1 MSLPQS
7 RRTHIK
13 QISGA
18 ILAPYIAST
27 SWAKSPPSERV
38 RHASFGGSGMA
49 GTDLG
54 QIKTHPNVEM
64 VAVAEIDPNRRRQA
78 QARLRGSKIYSDWR
92 EMLDKEGKELDSVNV
107 STPDHLHASMGMSA
121 MQMGLHVYGQK
132 PLAHDVYEV
141 RRLTEY
147 AKENKLITQMGIQIH
162 SAKEYRTA
170 VKLVHD
176 GVIGKIVEAHSFSS
190 KRWGDENPKPTKK
203 DPIPEGFDWDAW
215 IGPAPYTDYIKGHYH
230 PGQWR
235 KRLDYGTGTFGDMGC
250 HIYDPT
256 FKALGLTY
264 PISLRSEGP
273 KPNKNNWGFDAV
285 IHYTFPGNQ
294 YSKNKTLPVT
304 WYDGTAQPPA
314 RIINLLEGQKRPSQ
328 GSIVLGTKGVML
340 IPHVGMP
347 KLFPEKKFK
356 DHKMEIVEKMHHWH
370 SFIDAVRGEA
380 PVPSANFDYSGP
392 LTETVLLGGIATRFP
407 KQELI
412 WDATNLSFKDNS
424 KATALVQK
432 KYRKGWEVKGL
443 G

>member
-1 MSLPQS
+1 MVSLTT
-7 RRTHIK
+7 RRAHIK

-18 ILAPYIAST
+18 FLAPYIAST

-64 VAVAEIDPNRRRQA
+64 VAVAEIDPDRRRQA
-78 QARLRGSKIYSDWR
+78 QARLRGTKIYSDWR
-92 EMLDKEGKELDSVNV
+92 EMLNKEGKNLDSVNV
-107 STPDHLHASMGMSA
+107 STPDHVHACMGMSA

-176 GVIGKIVEAHSFSS
+176 GVIGKIVEAHSFSG
-190 KRWGDENPKPTKK
+190 KRWGDANPKPNKK
-203 DPIPEGFDWDAW
+203 DPVPEGLDCDAW
-215 IGPAPYTDYIKGHYH
+215 IGPAPYTDYISKYYH

-273 KPNKNNWGFDAV
+273 KPNKDNWGFDAV

-314 RIINLLEGQKRPSQ
+314 RIVNLLEGHKIPID
-328 GSIVLGTKGVML
+328 SIHKKKLIYIFDHESLHVWAYCMGLFFQVSHHQNIDIKYPFSMENCTRSKKEAEGLIHGLNRGRVSRLLLEMLGQDLYSVLIL
-340 IPHVGMP
+340 QS
-347 KLFPEKKFK
+347 LNQAQ
-356 DHKMEIVEKMHHWH
+356 
-370 SFIDAVRGEA
+370 SCR
-380 PVPSANFDYSGP
+380 AN
-392 LTETVLLGGIATRFP
+392 
-407 KQELI
+407 
-412 WDATNLSFKDNS
+412 
-424 KATALVQK
+424 AL
-432 KYRKGWEVKGL
+432 
-443 G
+443 

>member
-1 MSLPQS
+1 MNSATT

-18 ILAPYIAST
+18 IFAPYIAST
-27 SWAKSPPSERV
+27 SWAKTSPNDRV
-38 RHASFGGSGMA
+38 SHASFGGSGMA

-54 QIKTHPNVEM
+54 QIKTHPHVDL
-64 VAVAEIDPNRRRQA
+64 VAVAEIDPNRRKQA
-78 QARLRGSKIYSDWR
+78 QARLRDAKVYSDWR
-92 EMLDKEGKELDSVNV
+92 EMLDKEGKNLDSVNV
-107 STPDHLHASMGMSA
+107 STPDHVHACMGMSA
-121 MQMGLHVYGQK
+121 MQLGLHVYGQK
-132 PLAHDVYEV
+132 PLAHDVFEV

-147 AKENKLITQMGIQIH
+147 AKENKLVTQMGIQIH

-176 GVIGKIVEAHSFSS
+176 GVIGKIVEAHSFSG
-190 KRWGDENPKPTKK
+190 KRWGDANSKPNKK
-203 DPIPEGFDWDAW
+203 DPVPKGLDWDAW
-215 IGPAPYTDYIKGHYH
+215 IGPAPYTDYISKYYH

-273 KPNKNNWGFDAV
+273 KPNNDNWGFDAV

-328 GSIVLGTKGVML
+328 GSIVVGTKGVML

-356 DHKMEIVEKMHHWH
+356 DHKIEIVEKMHHWH

-380 PVPSANFDYSGP
+380 PSPSANFDYSGP

-407 KQELI
+407 KQELF
-412 WDATNLSFKDNS
+412 WDAPNLSFKDNS
-424 KATALVQK
+424 KATALVKK

>member
-1 MSLPQS
+1 M
-7 RRTHIK
+7 K
-13 QISGA
+13 QIAGA
-18 ILAPYIAST
+18 IIAPYIAST
-27 SWAKSPPSERV
+27 SWAKTSPNERV

-78 QARLRGSKIYSDWR
+78 QARLRRTKIYSDWR
-92 EMLDKEGKELDSVNV
+92 EMLDKEGNNLDSVNV
-107 STPDHLHASMGMSA
+107 STPDHVHACMGMSS
-121 MQMGLHVYGQK
+121 MQLGLHVYGQK

-141 RRLTEY
+141 RQLTEY
-147 AKENKLITQMGIQIH
+147 ARENKLITQMGIQIH

-176 GVIGKIVEAHSFSS
+176 GVIGKIVEAHSFSG
-190 KRWGDENPKPTKK
+190 KRWGDANPKPDKK
-203 DPIPEGFDWDAW
+203 DPVPAGLDWDAW
-215 IGPAPYTDYIKGHYH
+215 IGPAPYTDYINKYYH

-256 FKALGLTY
+256 FKALNLTY
-264 PISLRSEGP
+264 PISVKSEGP
-273 KPNKNNWGFDAV
+273 KPNEDNWGFDA
-285 IHYTFPGNQ
+285 IIKYTFPGNQ

-328 GSIVLGTKGVML
+328 GSIVVGTKGVLL

-347 KLFPEKKFK
+347 KLFPSKTFNDFK
-356 DHKMEIVEKMHHWH
+356 LEVVDGMHHWH
-370 SFIDAVRGEA
+370 SFIDAVRGKA
-380 PVPSANFDYSGP
+380 PLPSANFDYSGP

-407 KQELI
+407 NQELI
-412 WDATNLSFKDNS
+412 WDAPNLSFKNN
-424 KATALVQK
+424 KRATALVKK